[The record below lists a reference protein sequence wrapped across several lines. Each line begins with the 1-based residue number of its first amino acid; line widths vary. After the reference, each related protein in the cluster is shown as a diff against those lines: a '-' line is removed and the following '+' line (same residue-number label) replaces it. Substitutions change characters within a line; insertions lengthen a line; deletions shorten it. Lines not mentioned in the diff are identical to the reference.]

1 MKNRDELNYWLK
13 LSRVENVGPKG
24 FNKILT
30 FLKQENKNI
39 ADLFKLSVKELG
51 TLLEKGK
58 MSRVDPVKIL
68 KNHDGNFDKLI
79 STLEEKQIKVVT
91 LEDNNY
97 PVSIKKVLAE
107 NAPPLLYAYGNLA
120 LLDKKALAIVGSRHA
135 SEESVKVAQSIARL
149 MVQRDIC
156 VISGYAAGIDSSA
169 HWGALENNGA
179 TVIVLP
185 YGILDFKWKE
195 PFNNIDGLDDRVLV
209 LSEFYP
215 NTKWNMWSAMQRN
228 KTIVAL
234 SGGVFAVEFTE
245 DGGTFD
251 TIKSTVRLKKPLFVI
266 NNAENRKVL
275 ERNRVAA
282 IYVDQNSEGLV
293 ETILSNIGKTPPEV
307 DRQISLF

>member
-1 MKNRDELNYWLK
+1 MNNKDKLNYWIRL
-13 LSRVENVGPKG
+13 LQVENVGPKG

-39 ADLFKLSVKELG
+39 ADLFELSVKELRA
-51 TLLEKGK
+51 LLGKVK

-68 KNHDGNFDKLI
+68 KSHDVNFDELI
-79 STLEEKQIKVVT
+79 DTLEEKQIKVIT
-91 LEDNNY
+91 LEDSNY
-97 PVSIKKVLAE
+97 PANVKKVLAE

-135 SEESVKVAQSIARL
+135 SEESVNVAQSIARL

-195 PFNNIDGLDDRVLV
+195 PFNNVDGLDDRTLV
-209 LSEFYP
+209 ISEFYP
-215 NTKWNMWSAMQRN
+215 NAKWNTWSAMQRN

-234 SGGVFAVEFTE
+234 SVGVFAVEFTE

-251 TIKSTVRLKKPLFVI
+251 TIKSAVRLKKPLFAI
-266 NNAENRKVL
+266 ANSENRKVL
-275 ERNRVAA
+275 ERNKVAA
-282 IYVDQNSEGLV
+282 IYIDQNSKDLAEV
-293 ETILSNIGKTPPEV
+293 ILSNIEKSPPVV
-307 DRQISLF
+307 DRQMSLF